1 MKEDREEALSSLFLA
16 GEPGKA
22 LSRSQRDPQKHTMKT

>member
-1 MKEDREEALSSLFLA
+1 MKEDREGTLSSVFLA

-22 LSRSQRDPQKHTMKT
+22 LSRSERDPQKHTMKT